1 MNLMLVTATI
11 NGLILQITD
20 SLMEAMAMGGGG
32 YVCPGVTVSQ
42 NARYRFVT
50 RSIPPHDRTNDQIY
64 HVCSLIADD
73 ERRTTWFSTPN

>member
-1 MNLMLVTATI
+1 MNADVNLILVTATI
-11 NGLILQITD
+11 NGLIFQITD
-20 SLMEAMAMGGGG
+20 SLMETMGGGEG
-32 YVCPGVTVSQ
+32 YACPGVTASQ

-73 ERRTTWFSTPN
+73 ERRTT